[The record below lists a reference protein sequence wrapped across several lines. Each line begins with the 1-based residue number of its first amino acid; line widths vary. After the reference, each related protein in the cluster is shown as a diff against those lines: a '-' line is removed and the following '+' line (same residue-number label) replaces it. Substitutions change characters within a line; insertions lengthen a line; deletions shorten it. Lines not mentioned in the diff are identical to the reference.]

1 MLLCKGLPLSM
12 HVYFVRGWAG
22 KGIAVSHAILVEKDR
37 DDVMAIG
44 QHTLTKGQ
52 CTKTGAGAINT
63 AVYLDDEFAH
73 DKKND
78 PKVGPFYR
86 NLTLNSI
93 GD

>member
-1 MLLCKGLPLSM
+1 M
-12 HVYFVRGWAG
+12 
-22 KGIAVSHAILVEKDR
+22 
-37 DDVMAIG
+37 MAIC
-44 QHTLTKGQ
+44 QHTLTKVQ
-52 CTKTGAGAINT
+52 CAKAGTGAINT

-78 PKVGPFYR
+78 PKVGSFYR